1 MDPLKAR
8 GPDGLPVLFFH
19 KFWDVVGGNVTSA
32 ILDVLNNEAPMEKL
46 GEVVV
51 VLIRK
56 FSRNRLLFGGDCVEQ
71 GNFWDRV
78 GKLAEEFRRDGIGVS
93 VPKVCGSGS
102 LGWILPNSGDF
113 KLNIDAALDYDNCRY
128 GAGMVIRDD
137 RGIVVVAAALSFF
150 GKVSMDITEAKAI
163 LEGLLLTNNLGLFPM
178 SVKSDALEVVGL
190 CNRKSSSYGD
200 IDNIICDILSL
211 KFKCIDTSIVH
222 VPRECNSVAHFIAHF
237 AVLNGCSN
245 VWSNVFP
252 DWLSVLAKADL
263 SSCNPFFGK

>member
-1 MDPLKAR
+1 
-8 GPDGLPVLFFH
+8 
-19 KFWDVVGGNVTSA
+19 
-32 ILDVLNNEAPMEKL
+32 MEKL

-78 GKLAEEFRRDGIGVS
+78 GKLAKEFRRDGIGVS

-137 RGIVVVAAALSFF
+137 KGIVVVAVALSFF

-163 LEGLLLTNNLGLFPM
+163 LE
-178 SVKSDALEVVGL
+178 
-190 CNRKSSSYGD
+190 
-200 IDNIICDILSL
+200 
-211 KFKCIDTSIVH
+211 
-222 VPRECNSVAHFIAHF
+222 AHF

-263 SSCNPFFGK
+263 SSCNPSFGK